1 MERVYLICLYTLYI
15 YIYTYNIYIYTYHFV
30 LPQEPLFLGSPL
42 QHSIFLFGMSLG
54 QSLDNKERKCRHGQT
69 HDEAKP
75 LKRIFIENP
84 DSLSLWPNLYS
95 FGGYIFSRKN
105 KGLNFYYSVIWL
117 SPVPPQCHCFAGHRQ
132 SVCSVY
138 HDLRFWN
145 VDTWQWNGFCEV

>member
-1 MERVYLICLYTLYI
+1 
-15 YIYTYNIYIYTYHFV
+15 
-30 LPQEPLFLGSPL
+30 
-42 QHSIFLFGMSLG
+42 MSLG
-54 QSLDNKERKCRHGQT
+54 QSLHNKERKCRHGQT

-84 DSLSLWPNLYS
+84 DSLSLWPNLYT

-117 SPVPPQCHCFAGHRQ
+117 SPVPPQCHGFAGHRQ

-145 VDTWQWNGFCEV
+145 VDTWQLNGFSDV